1 MAGLR
6 EALAWIVHGTSS
18 STIFSHSGY
27 HHSLP
32 TDGVSGSRPPA
43 TSGLT
48 LQLTK
53 PNSLTQRSSSS
64 THSFG
69 PTPGD
74 CGSWQTGEI
83 FSGQSFAMR
92 AIRSLHASVQYRLT
106 RGDPKWCPIADFC
119 G

>member
-32 TDGVSGSRPPA
+32 TEGVNGSRPPA

-48 LQLTK
+48 LQPTT

-64 THSFG
+64 THSLG

-74 CGSWQTGEI
+74 CGSWQTAEI
-83 FSGQSFAMR
+83 LSGNIFATR
-92 AIRSLHASVQYRLT
+92 AIKSLHASLQYRLT
-106 RGDPKWCPIADFC
+106 SGEP
-119 G
+119 